1 MSDAETL
8 NERGRE
14 LSALGDTEGA
24 IAAYRKAVQLAPGW
38 SLPRYNLG
46 LVHKYRGEW
55 KLSAEHNLEATE
67 LDPDDEAAWW
77 NLGIASTALGDW
89 AQARRA
95 WLQLGIEVPN
105 GEGPIH
111 MNYGLTPIR
120 LDPGGRGEVVWCD
133 RIDPARA
140 IIRNIPFMESARNY
154 GDVLL
159 HDGAPNGYRLF
170 EGREVPVFDA
180 LDCLVPSDF
189 STFILDL
196 PRSQPS
202 EREALSE
209 IAFEL
214 GGAAEDWSES
224 VRFIC
229 RRCSEGRPHEQH
241 DSDLRGERPD
251 LAVAA
256 AARSPAELDR
266 FISEWRERTGYKGY
280 VGSIRQGRGGNG
292 SDDLA

>member
-8 NERGRE
+8 NERGLE
-14 LSALGDTEGA
+14 LSAMGDSEGA
-24 IAAYRKAVQLAPGW
+24 IAAYRGALELAPRW
-38 SLPRYNLG
+38 SLPWYNLG
-46 LVHKYRGEW
+46 LVHKYRREW
-55 KLSAEHNLEATE
+55 KLSAECNLEAVR
-67 LDPDDEAAWW
+67 LDPADEAGWW

-89 AQARRA
+89 ARARRA
-95 WLQLGIEVPN
+95 WRKVGIPVPD
-105 GEGPIH
+105 GEGPIT

-133 RIDPARA
+133 RIDPARG
-140 IIRNIPFMESARNY
+140 IIRNIPFIESGRHY

-159 HDGAPNGYRLF
+159 HDGAANGFRLRG
-170 EGREVPVFDA
+170 GREVPLFDA
-180 LDCLVPSDF
+180 LECLVPSEF
-189 STFILDL
+189 STFILDVPGSRL
-196 PRSQPS
+196 ADRK
-202 EREALSE
+202 ALSD

-241 DSDLRGERPD
+241 DSDLSGERPQ

-256 AARSPAELDR
+256 AARSSADLERL
-266 FISEWRERTGYKGY
+266 ILEWRLRTGYDGY
-280 VGSIRQGRGGNG
+280 VGIVPGDTLNR
-292 SDDLA
+292 D